1 MRHRILVVAALVG
14 LFLFAFQAIP
24 VRAHEPFD
32 VGPYHIE
39 VGWMNEPPVTWQQ
52 NAVEVIVTNGTSGAG
67 IVGLATIL
75 TITLNYGGQSKTFS
89 GAAGQIRTTDANGTY
104 HAPVVLTQPGSYDAV
119 IQVTIG
125 TTAINVHATPDAFE
139 RVVDGYLGGSSG
151 PMFPVINPSPSP
163 IALQSSINDA
173 NNRAMLMGWAG
184 IGLGIAGIGV
194 GVIAL
199 LLNRRKPKTQ

>member
-1 MRHRILVVAALVG
+1 MVA
-14 LFLFAFQAIP
+14 LFLILTQTAS
-24 VRAHEPFD
+24 VKAHQPFD

-67 IVGLATIL
+67 IVGLASVM

-89 GAAGQIRTTDANGTY
+89 GAAGQIRTTDTNGTY
-104 HAPVVLTQPGSYDAV
+104 HAPVVLTQPGSYDAIV
-119 IQVTIG
+119 QAMVG
-125 TTAINVHATPDAFE
+125 NTAVNVHAMPDAFE
-139 RVVDGYLGGSSG
+139 RVVDGYLGGSDG
-151 PMFPVINPSPSP
+151 PMFPVITPSPSP
-163 IALQSSINDA
+163 IALQSSITDT

-184 IGLGIAGIGV
+184 IGLGIVGIGV

-199 LLNRRKPKTQ
+199 AMQKRKPAAQKIKPS